1 VISFGIF
8 ERSSTP
14 SLGNAKTESMEK
26 VIQVLNRMQADGII
40 ERFAIGGGIAA
51 IRYLEPYLTDDIDV
65 FISPVVVGANGLVSF
80 GRIYSYLQELGYHTE
95 REYIR
100 IEGWLVQFVP
110 ASESVQEEA
119 VLQANRVAF
128 AGEYTSIFSSE
139 HLAAELLRSG
149 RLKDLTRV
157 ADLLKSEQLDMEVFR
172 DIVRRHRLAQK
183 WKEFASRYDFEE

>member
-1 VISFGIF
+1 
-8 ERSSTP
+8 
-14 SLGNAKTESMEK
+14 MEK
-26 VIQVLNRMQADGII
+26 VLQVLNRMQADGII

-51 IRYLEPYLTDDIDV
+51 ILYLEPYQTDDIDV

-80 GRIYSYLQELGYHTE
+80 GRIYSYLEELGYNTE

-119 VLQANRVAF
+119 VAMADRVAF

-149 RLKDLTRV
+149 RLKDHTRV
-157 ADLLKSEQLDMEVFR
+157 VALLKSEQMDMDVFR
-172 DIVRRHRLAQK
+172 GIIRRHGLAEK
-183 WKEFASRYDFEE
+183 WNEFAARYDWEQE

>member
-1 VISFGIF
+1 
-8 ERSSTP
+8 
-14 SLGNAKTESMEK
+14 MEK
-26 VIQVLNRMQADGII
+26 VLQVINRMQDDGII

-65 FISPVVVGANGLVSF
+65 FISPVVIGANGLVSF
-80 GRIYSYLQELGYHTE
+80 GRIYSYLEELGYNVE

-119 VLQANRVAF
+119 VAQADRVVF
-128 AGEYTSIFSSE
+128 AGEYTKVFSSE

-149 RLKDLTRV
+149 RLKDHVRV
-157 ADLLKSEQLDMEVFR
+157 VALLESKQMDMEIFH
-172 DIVRRHRLAQK
+172 DIIRRHGLGQK
-183 WKEFASRYDFEE
+183 WQEFAVRYDWKEGR

>member
-1 VISFGIF
+1 
-8 ERSSTP
+8 
-14 SLGNAKTESMEK
+14 MEK

-65 FISPVVVGANGLVSF
+65 FISPVVIGPNGLVSF
-80 GRIYSYLQELGYHTE
+80 GHIYAYLEELGYTAE

-119 VLQANRVAF
+119 VAQADRVAF
-128 AGEYTSIFSSE
+128 AGEYTSIFSAE
-139 HLAAELLRSG
+139 HLAGELLRSG
-149 RLKDLTRV
+149 RLKDHTRV
-157 ADLLKSEQLDMEVFR
+157 VALLESRQMDMEVFR
-172 DIVRRHRLAQK
+172 DIIKRHGLAEK
-183 WKEFASRYDFEE
+183 WDEFVIRYDWKAE